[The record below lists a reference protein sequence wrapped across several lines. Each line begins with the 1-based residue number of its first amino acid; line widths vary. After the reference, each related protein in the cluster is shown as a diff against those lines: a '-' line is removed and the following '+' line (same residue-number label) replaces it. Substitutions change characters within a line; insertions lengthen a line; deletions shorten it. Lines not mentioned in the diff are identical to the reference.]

1 MALVSEKVSL
11 GTGILRKVV
20 FGMLPAS
27 DHVSRRRLATS
38 IGAEV
43 RIRSNQTDQHVP

>member
-1 MALVSEKVSL
+1 MAHISEKVSL

-20 FGMLPAS
+20 FGMLPTS
-27 DHVSRRRLATS
+27 DYASRRSLATS

-43 RIRSNQTDQHVP
+43 RIRIRSC